1 MFRSKFI
8 CIFCYYYKNSFNL
21 KKFLLIS
28 SIFKYL
34 NEKFVFEAWLLSQNQ
49 QVRNDFAGY
58 RRCKRLANH
67 IKPIKSKHILRSQ
80 PDNEIWSF
88 NKTWCEKHF
97 FEKEYAKCGKKA
109 SLRPPYTNQNW
120 EFLWINRLKS
130 CFYCMLNW
138 RSTKIY

>member
-8 CIFCYYYKNSFNL
+8 CIFCYYYKNRFNL

-34 NEKFVFEAWLLSQNQ
+34 NEKFVFEVWLLSQNQ
-49 QVRNDFAGY
+49 LVRNDFAGY

-67 IKPIKSKHILRSQ
+67 IKPIKLRYLRSQ

-88 NKTWCEKHF
+88 NKTWCEKYF

-120 EFLWINRLKS
+120 EFLWINSLKS

>member
-88 NKTWCEKHF
+88 NKIWCENIF
-97 FEKEYAKCGKKA
+97 LKK
-109 SLRPPYTNQNW
+109 NMQNVGRKLVLDPLTQIKIGN
-120 EFLWINRLKS
+120 FS
-130 CFYCMLNW
+130 G
-138 RSTKIY
+138 STDWNLVFIVC